1 MVIALFSAL
10 NWAVFDF
17 LRKRLASHYS
27 AAQMS
32 VIFSLLVLPAYV
44 GYWLIVDKQLPSS
57 AYIAPAIASGILA
70 AIGSVNFIQ
79 ALALG
84 RMAVILPLLSITPAL
99 AGVFAWLL
107 LGEPLTTLQS
117 ILIAAIVFASFLL
130 QGGRFSFQEPGAKQV
145 AITAFCWGL
154 CIVFDKQALQHSS
167 LSFHAGFLTFMVF
180 FVNLI
185 LLRPQFKNQ
194 NFRAHWLL
202 WIISAVV
209 FAAAVIFQMQAL
221 TEIQP
226 GLVEGLKR
234 AIGIVSASMF
244 GMWFFKEAISTKE
257 WLMISVILCCSAMLA
272 LNSGA

>member
-1 MVIALFSAL
+1 MAIALFSAL
-10 NWAVFDF
+10 HWAVFDF
-17 LRKRLASHYS
+17 LRKRLASYYS

-44 GYWLIVDKQLPSS
+44 GYWLVADKQLPNSD
-57 AYIAPAIASGILA
+57 YLTPAIASGILA

-84 RMAVILPLLSITPAL
+84 RMAVILPLLSVTPAL

-107 LGEPLTTLQS
+107 LGEPLTVLQAC
-117 ILIAAIVFASFLL
+117 LIAVIVAASFLL

-145 AITAFCWGL
+145 AITSVCWGL
-154 CIVFDKQALQHSS
+154 CIVFDKQALQYSS

-180 FVNLI
+180 VVNFI
-185 LLRPQFKNQ
+185 CLRPQFKRQ
-194 NFRAHWLL
+194 NFKRHGWLWVL
-202 WIISAVV
+202 SSLV
-209 FAAAVIFQMQAL
+209 FAAAVISQMQAL

-234 AIGIVSASMF
+234 AIGIVSASML
-244 GMWFFKEAISTKE
+244 GMWFFKEAISRRE
-257 WLMISVILCCSAMLA
+257 WLMIMVILLSSAMLA
-272 LNSGA
+272 INSGA